1 MLKIKVIKGNLNGA
15 LKKLKKKFKV
25 TGVLKELRHRKYFE
39 KKSTKKRNQKDKAIH
54 RNNYLNNND
63 E

>member
-15 LKKLKKKFKV
+15 LKKFKKKFKT
-25 TGVLKELRHRKYFE
+25 TGVLKELRERKYFE

-54 RNNYLNNND
+54 KQNYLNNCN

>member
-15 LKKLKKKFKV
+15 LKKFKKKFKS
-25 TGVLKELRHRKYFE
+25 TGVLKELRERKYFE
-39 KKSTKKRNQKDKAIH
+39 KKSTKKRFQKDKAIH
-54 RNNYLNNND
+54 KQNYLNNCN

>member
-15 LKKLKKKFKV
+15 LKKFKKKFKS
-25 TGVLKELRHRKYFE
+25 TGVLKELRERKYFE

-54 RNNYLNNND
+54 RKNYLNDYD

>member
-15 LKKLKKKFKV
+15 LKKLKKKFKA

-39 KKSTKKRNQKDKAIH
+39 KKSTKKRNTTDAY
-54 RNNYLNNND
+54 R
-63 E
+63 